1 MSEIKKRLIFLCRQG
16 LFRKVSRSQQSDK
29 PRCLER
35 FHTPPL
41 YPKNCHP
48 VFCKSLEDCV
58 KCKIYLSGCSW
69 QGATTVTK
77 IKQISLHIYIIYVE
91 VLIWGFIE
99 IHFFM
104 LQLFYWAKVWLSC
117 FLIFWYQISHILINC
132 ITFIAGS
139 CFSNDHVSCL
149 FSVFCPS
156 IVILRTAIWEC
167 LWQNVVDVYTIF
179 WYLSCN
185 KKSPDNCELPPHH
198 RVVAQSMMYIF
209 EVSRVCLSCFK
220 GSHSTACVDV

>member
-1 MSEIKKRLIFLCRQG
+1 MCVCSSLVKYFIVIRRATCFSALIYFWFHSLLVRRIVTKEKSKQINVWDQKRLIFLCRQG

-58 KCKIYLSGCSW
+58 KCKLYLSGCSW

-77 IKQISLHIYIIYVE
+77 IKQILLHIYIIYVE

-104 LQLFYWAKVWLSC
+104 LQLFYRAKMWLSC

-156 IVILRTAIWEC
+156 IVILRTAIWES
-167 LWQNVVDVYTIF
+167 L
-179 WYLSCN
+179 
-185 KKSPDNCELPPHH
+185 
-198 RVVAQSMMYIF
+198 
-209 EVSRVCLSCFK
+209 
-220 GSHSTACVDV
+220 

>member
-1 MSEIKKRLIFLCRQG
+1 M
-16 LFRKVSRSQQSDK
+16 
-29 PRCLER
+29 
-35 FHTPPL
+35 
-41 YPKNCHP
+41 
-48 VFCKSLEDCV
+48 
-58 KCKIYLSGCSW
+58 SGCSW
-69 QGATTVTK
+69 QGAMTVTK

-149 FSVFCPS
+149 FSVFYPS

-209 EVSRVCLSCFK
+209 EVSKVCLSCFK